1 MGKTSSRSEPSTRA
15 DRKFEKKLQFYAKV
29 RDTVA
34 SLGVQ
39 KAISKN
45 KKDRSR
51 KKKLEAYDFSSLSE
65 FLPDLKVSKQ
75 VAPTKFKLNSK
86 SRQTLMQFL
95 TILLSCRTRWL
106 PFINTCT
113 APNLAQTRSQKEST
127 LKVGR
132 SSSSRRRIL
141 KPPNLWRSDSRYRGF
156 Y

>member
-86 SRQTLMQFL
+86 SRQTLILREANQLQAVLNHPAFL
-95 TILLSCRTRWL
+95 SD
-106 PFINTCT
+106 P
-113 APNLAQTRSQKEST
+113 LAAIHQHLHSTQPGTDQKPERKHIKSGKKQQQQKKNSKT
-127 LKVGR
+127 SK
-132 SSSSRRRIL
+132 SMEI
-141 KPPNLWRSDSRYRGF
+141 
-156 Y
+156 